1 MGETVETATIRVET
15 EWKKRKKQICR
26 KKMKREAK
34 MMEIK
39 INACPTFLFG
49 WTLLDQ
55 GYSSLSED
63 GGTSRHKSKHANSH
77 KDIFSHTVND
87 YNQKSNQIYIKTTMT
102 KEVQKKK

>member
-1 MGETVETATIRVET
+1 
-15 EWKKRKKQICR
+15 
-26 KKMKREAK
+26 
-34 MMEIK
+34 MEIK

-77 KDIFSHTVND
+77 KDIFPHTVND

-102 KEVQKKK
+102 KEVQKKKWISSLEPPTSAAVSLYNALSFS